1 MKIKETF
8 KYKIPKECLSRLNN
22 SKTNIC
28 KTCKDKKICESIM
41 EYDIKKELNKII

>member
-8 KYKIPKECLSRLNN
+8 KHSVPKKCLNRLDS

-28 KTCKDKKICESIM
+28 KTCKNKKVCESIM
-41 EYDIKKELNKII
+41 EYNIEKELNKL